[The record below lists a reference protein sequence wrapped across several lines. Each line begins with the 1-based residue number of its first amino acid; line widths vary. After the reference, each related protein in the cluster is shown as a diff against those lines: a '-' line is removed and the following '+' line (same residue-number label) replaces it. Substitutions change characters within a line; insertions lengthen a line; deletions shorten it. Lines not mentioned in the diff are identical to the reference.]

1 MWFLFAPDKPNNQ
14 SQLFYGFPA
23 LPWGPSNV
31 VRIAV
36 DAATR
41 RIKDPNERQA
51 NVINPDDIKNCQ
63 EFIAEHVVGV
73 DPTVPAYSLTCLM
86 TNVFGLQS
94 RSTQHFCSDW
104 LTKVMADNMFVL
116 DFVPEKYLKGG
127 PKDSVVIFTA
137 GWAMKFV
144 PLLGIALKDMALHGS
159 SEFARPDFSILRT
172 DPKTGKGIII
182 DGAAS
187 DGTRSAMSSA
197 GPAKGSSMRSVK
209 SVLK

>member
-41 RIKDPNERQA
+41 RIKDPNDRQT
-51 NVINPDDIKNCQ
+51 NVINPDDIQNCQ
-63 EFIAEHVVGV
+63 EFIAEHVSGV

-86 TNVFGLQS
+86 TNVFGLHS
-94 RSTQHFCSDW
+94 HSAQHFPSNL
-104 LTKVMADNMFVL
+104 LTEIMADNMFVL

-159 SEFARPDFSILRT
+159 SEFARPEFSILRT
-172 DPKTGKGIII
+172 DPKGKGIII
-182 DGAAS
+182 DDTTS
-187 DGTRSAMSSA
+187 DGIRSAMSFE

-209 SVLK
+209 SVVK